1 MKLSHILFGFISR
14 PIEFGLV
21 FLSAIALIGLI
32 IYRLTNTLSKDEK
45 KKLSYGEIALSLL
58 TSGPQILFLFQT
70 TIFFVFMSFL
80 SLFHGGKGRLKD
92 NLLLFYLYVLFIK
105 VLFIL
110 LSPFVLTMIRTNLED
125 RLTNIQDTILSA
137 STILSST
144 YAAYIVLVRANQWGS
159 WFDGF

>member
-58 TSGPQILFLFQT
+58 TSGPQILFLLY
-70 TIFFVFMSFL
+70 TIFFLCSWAFFY
-80 SLFHGGKGRLKD
+80 GKKSHLNYVIKM
-92 NLLLFYLYVLFIK
+92 LYFLFIQ

-137 STILSST
+137 STIVSST